1 MVQQKV
7 KFQLEHGVGRITLDH
22 PEEHNTLS
30 PQIME
35 ELSRTLERC
44 DDESVRVVVISGSKG
59 YFCSGIDVKEL
70 YQVLKKEGSQKLSSH
85 LSCVTEQ
92 LHQGI
97 IARIR
102 QLPKPVIASING
114 VAVGAGLG
122 LSLACDLRIAAE
134 DARFLLGYSNIGATA
149 NSGITYYL
157 PRLVGAG
164 CAAELFLLNQ
174 PISAQRALEVGLV
187 NRVVSAQELE
197 HHTIELAVRLAS
209 GPTLAYGRV
218 KSLMDHAWTAS
229 LDSQLAQEA
238 QAFSEM
244 VLTGDLQ
251 EGITAFVEKR
261 LPKFK
266 GK

>member
-7 KFQLEHGVGRITLDH
+7 KFQLEHGVGRITLND

-30 PQIME
+30 PQMME
-35 ELSRTLERC
+35 ELSKALDRC
-44 DDESVRVVVISGSKG
+44 DDEGVRVVVITGSKG

-70 YQVLKKEGSQKLSSH
+70 YQTLKEEGAQELSSH
-85 LSCVTEQ
+85 LRCLTDQ

-97 IARIR
+97 IAKIR
-102 QLPKPVIASING
+102 QLSKPVIASVNG
-114 VAVGAGLG
+114 VAAGAGLG

-149 NSGITYYL
+149 NGGITYYL

-187 NRVVSAQELE
+187 NRLVPAQELE
-197 HHTIELAVRLAS
+197 RHTMELAVRLAS

-218 KSLMDHAWTAS
+218 KSLMDHAWTAE
-229 LDSQLAQEA
+229 LNSQLTQED

-244 VLTGDLQ
+244 ALTGDLQ